1 MLKTTGQ
8 AAVVLPDNV
17 LFEGGAGET
26 VRRKLLETT
35 ELHTILRLPTGIFY
49 ANGVKA
55 NVLFFDNRPAS
66 KEAATKEVWY
76 FDYRT
81 NVHHT
86 LKRKPM
92 RFEDLREFIEGYRP
106 KARHKRKETWHP
118 ETNPEG
124 RWRKFTYS
132 ELLARDKTSLDIF
145 WLKDK
150 SLADL
155 DNLPEPEILAEEI
168 IDNIE
173 AGLVNFRN
181 VAGALR

>member
-1 MLKTTGQ
+1 
-8 AAVVLPDNV
+8 VLPDNV

-26 VRRKLLETT
+26 VRRKLMETT

-66 KEAATKEVWY
+66 KAAATKDIWY
-76 FDYRT
+76 YDYRT

-92 RFEDLREFIEGYRP
+92 TTEDLKDFIACYRP
-106 KARHKRKETWHP
+106 KARHQRKETWHP
-118 ETNPEG
+118 EKNPDG
-124 RWRKFTYS
+124 RWRKYTY
-132 ELLARDKTSLDIF
+132 EEIVTRDKTSLDIF

-150 SLADL
+150 SLSDL
-155 DNLPEPEILAEEI
+155 DNLPAPEVLVDEI
-168 IDNIE
+168 IENIE
-173 AGLVNFRN
+173 SGLQNFRN
-181 VAGALR
+181 VAASLGNSN